1 MVGSAMTTATT
12 HRRGADA
19 WRRLAG
25 AALMT
30 VALASLTLAS
40 CSSSDPLTLKARF
53 ADVSDLTKGAPVMMA
68 DVTVGK
74 VTAIKL
80 DGYSALVTMAI
91 DRSTRVPEG
100 ATARVRRTS
109 LLGERIID
117 LTIPE
122 NVPADASPLRDG
134 ATIGRTEV
142 RPDLE
147 DLVKEGTAALGPI
160 TESEVATLVN
170 EGYKGFGG
178 RGEQLRSLLDNFGT
192 IVKAY
197 AGETDTIRSLI
208 RSMNR
213 LNTTVAMKAAAHAA
227 AVGNSERALTM
238 LRQESGRLKTAIKAL
253 SRLSVGARR
262 IMDQHEDEMGRFF
275 SQTRT
280 ILGVLKEQQ
289 AAIVG
294 LLRYAPLHN
303 RNTQLV
309 EFWEFNQVFQDFV
322 ICGFNEDKS
331 DPARTCT
338 PGRK

>member
-1 MVGSAMTTATT
+1 MVGAEVTV
-12 HRRGADA
+12 
-19 WRRLAG
+19 G
-25 AALMT
+25 AADRTFSRTWRQIAGPVIMAAA
-30 VALASLTLAS
+30 VASLTLAS
-40 CSSSDPLTLKARF
+40 CSSSEPFTLRARF
-53 ADVSDLTKGAPVMMA
+53 ADVGDLTKGAPVMMA

-91 DRSTRVPEG
+91 DQDVQVPEG

-109 LLGERIID
+109 LLGERIVD
-117 LTIPE
+117 LTVPE
-122 NVPADASPLRDG
+122 DVPPNASNLKSG
-134 ATIGRTEV
+134 ATIARTEV

-178 RGEQLRSLLDNFGT
+178 RGEQLRVLLDNFGT

-197 AGETDTIRSLI
+197 AGETGTIHSLI
-208 RSMNR
+208 KSMNR
-213 LNTTVAMKAAAHAA
+213 LNTTIALKAAAHAA

-238 LRQESGRLKTAIKAL
+238 LRQESGRLQSAIKAL
-253 SRLSVGARR
+253 ARLSDGARK
-262 IMDQHEDEMGRFF
+262 IMDQHEDEMARFF

-280 ILGVLKEQQ
+280 ILGVLRQER
-289 AAIVG
+289 AAIAG

-309 EFWEFNQVFQDFV
+309 EFWENNQIFQDFV

-338 PGRK
+338 PGRR